1 MSSHEAECSASIR
14 TSETG
19 VVLSEPA
26 TFFLPDRHQVELRKS
41 ISGSHYSTS
50 RDGANRTIITTATGD
65 ESLSLPYPVSENYI
79 TCRDVACIQKLY
91 RKYVH
96 PLKKHLNDGDSFSY
110 WDPEII
116 ERMNH
121 LLRNASPMSEVSIR
135 SKKLG
140 GQDKAF
146 YVQML
151 LEDLCILYKEI
162 KGYD

>member
-1 MSSHEAECSASIR
+1 MHRLGHQKQGWCSASQRPSFYRTHIR
-14 TSETG
+14 SSFAKASAAVITARVEMELTG
-19 VVLSEPA
+19 PL
-26 TFFLPDRHQVELRKS
+26 LQRQL
-41 ISGSHYSTS
+41 
-50 RDGANRTIITTATGD
+50 GD
-65 ESLSLPYPVSENYI
+65 ESLRLPYPVSENYI

-110 WDPEII
+110 WDPEIM

-151 LEDLCILYKEI
+151 PEDLCILYKES